1 MCSDLCV
8 VICSDLDVL
17 GVCCMLCCVMSTS
30 LLLVLVTT
38 MTYIHCSAITSSPFV
53 TAAVFAASCG
63 PLAWSV
69 LLLGNALVS
78 DICCIYMFIILI

>member
-8 VICSDLDVL
+8 VICSDLDVI
-17 GVCCMLCCVMSTS
+17 GVSCMLCNVH
-30 LLLVLVTT
+30 LIVTCT
-38 MTYIHCSAITSSPFV
+38 CDYHDIHCSAITSSPFV

-78 DICCIYMFIILI
+78 DICCIYV